1 MKLLYLILI
10 LFEQDTQK
18 HALCAWRRY
27 EANMRFHA
35 SQRPGL
41 NQEEDEDEG
50 QEGEEAKE
58 QPESVDISHIPL
70 QEREYRVE
78 SSGARVTLASA
89 KPLLYMFCAKM
100 PADR

>member
-1 MKLLYLILI
+1 
-10 LFEQDTQK
+10 
-18 HALCAWRRY
+18 
-27 EANMRFHA
+27 MRFHA

-58 QPESVDISHIPL
+58 QAESVDISHIPL

-100 PADR
+100 PADRYVLALLHAGMTVSVLELRAYHNPSQY